1 MGCMGTLATVLV
13 LSSASLHASWN
24 LLVKRSRD
32 TLAFLFLA
40 NLATLVVYALPF
52 AGFLRAHPIP
62 ADGWP
67 FVAATS
73 TIHVAYYLC
82 LSAAYTHGAL
92 SLAYPIARGT
102 GVALVP
108 LVALPLLRE
117 HVSLAGG
124 VGIALVVAGILVM
137 HQEPLRALVRQPLGI
152 AAGQQSAFNLGTFF
166 ALLTGFAI
174 CGYSL
179 VDKAGVARVHPVVYG
194 YLLMAGMTLGLSP
207 YILTRR
213 RAALRREWTEN
224 RVPILVVGVLVL
236 GTYLIIL
243 AAMRLTAVS
252 YIVALREVSIVIGA
266 VLGVWVLGEGGG
278 RERIPGAMLILAGVF
293 TIAVMG

>member
-1 MGCMGTLATVLV
+1 MGILATVLV

-24 LLVKRSRD
+24 LLVKRSQD

-40 NLATLVVYALPF
+40 NLATLVIYALPF

-82 LSAAYTHGAL
+82 LSAAYSHGAL

-108 LVALPLLRE
+108 LLALPLVHERI
-117 HVSLAGG
+117 SLAGG

-152 AAGQQSAFNLGTFF
+152 AAGQRSGVNLGTFF
-166 ALLTGFAI
+166 ALLTGLAI
-174 CGYSL
+174 CAYSL

-213 RAALRREWTEN
+213 RAGLRREWDEN
-224 RVPILVVGVLVL
+224 RVPILVVGLLVL

-243 AAMRLTAVS
+243 TAMRLTAVS

-278 RERIPGAMLILAGVF
+278 RERIPGAVLILAGVLA
-293 TIAVMG
+293 IAVMG

>member
-179 VDKAGVARVHPVVYG
+179 VDKAGVARVPPVVYG